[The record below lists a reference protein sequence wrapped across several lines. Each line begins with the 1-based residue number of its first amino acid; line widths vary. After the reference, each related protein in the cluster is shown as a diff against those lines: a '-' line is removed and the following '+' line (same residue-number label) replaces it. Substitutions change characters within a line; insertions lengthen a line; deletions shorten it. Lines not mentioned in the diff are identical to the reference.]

1 MTELPSA
8 PIDPIDPL
16 AAVPSSPSSAQP
28 IRGLGRIAQP
38 SPPIS
43 DRVRDV
49 PVLSSMVSTDELNRR
64 PSRPADFVAENQALI
79 ALAQTLATAPETVLQ
94 KLADTALILCRA
106 HSAGLSLLEEPD
118 QKRRFHWRAIAGEW
132 ASHRGGGTPRE
143 FGPCGTVLDRNT
155 AMLCSHPERDFPY
168 FGEVTPLLEEALLI
182 PFYVKEEAIG
192 TIWVVSH
199 DQNRRFDKED
209 LRLMTNLGTFAAAAY
224 QTTLSLHATQQIA
237 SIVESSDDA
246 IISKDLDGTIK
257 TWNRGAEQLFGY
269 TAEEIIGK
277 PVTTLIPID
286 RHDEEP
292 KILGRVRRG
301 ERIAHYETVRRRKD
315 GSLIEILLSVSPI
328 RASDGKVIGASKI
341 AHDVTEQKRADER
354 ISFLAREAEHRA
366 RNVLATVQAAVH
378 LSQADTPADLKA
390 AIGGRIQALA
400 NVHTLFVE
408 SHWKG
413 AELHTLITQ
422 ELSPYVQ
429 DGQTRLHI
437 DGENVLLDPDTGQ
450 AIAVSLHELATNA
463 AKYGSLSAPDGKVR
477 IEAAKAADG
486 KLLLRWTETGGPP
499 LKQPERRG
507 FGSRVMDAMLRGQS
521 GEIRFDWRAEGL
533 ICEMTIPA
541 RS

>member
-8 PIDPIDPL
+8 PIDPTDPL

-132 ASHRGGGTPRE
+132 ASHRNGGTPRE

-155 AMLCSHPERDFPY
+155 ALLCSHPERDFPY

-182 PFYVKEEAIG
+182 PFYVKGEALG

-199 DQNRRFDKED
+199 DQSRRFDKED

-224 QTTLSLHATQQIA
+224 QTTLSLNATQQFA
-237 SIVESSDDA
+237 SLVESSDDA
-246 IISKDLDGTIK
+246 IVSKDLDGIIA
-257 TWNRGAEQLFGY
+257 TWNQGAERLFGY
-269 TAEEIIGK
+269 TAEEIVGK
-277 PVTTLIPID
+277 PITILIPTE

-292 KILGRVRRG
+292 EILARVRRG
-301 ERIAHYETVRRRKD
+301 EHSHYDTVRRRKD
-315 GSLIEILLSVSPI
+315 GSLVEISLTVSPI
-328 RASDGKVIGASKI
+328 RQSDGKIIGASKI
-341 AHDVTEQKRADER
+341 ARDITERKRADER
-354 ISFLAREAEHRA
+354 ISLLAREAEHRA

-378 LSQADTPADLKA
+378 LSQAETPDDLKA

-400 NVHTLFVE
+400 NVHTLFVQ
-408 SHWKG
+408 SRWKG
-413 AELHTLITQ
+413 AELHPLIMQ
-422 ELSPYVQ
+422 EFSPYAQ
-429 DGQTRLHI
+429 DGQARLHI
-437 DGENVLLDPDTGQ
+437 DGENLLLDPDTGQ
-450 AIAVSLHELATNA
+450 TIAVNLHELATNA
-463 AKYGSLSAPDGKVR
+463 AKYGSLSVPDGRVN
-477 IEAAKAADG
+477 IEASRAADG
-486 KLLLRWTETGGPP
+486 TLLLRWTEIGGPSV
-499 LKQPERRG
+499 KQPERRG
-507 FGSRVMDAMLRGQS
+507 FGSRVMDAMVRNQS

-533 ICEMTIPA
+533 VCEMTIPPA